1 MPKIVKPLSELD
13 IKKAKYTSSEDFEL
27 LKLNA
32 EQNNKEKPLRG
43 NKLSDGQGLYL
54 VIQKNGTKFFQFDFS
69 YGGKRLSMSFGT
81 YPEITLK
88 GARDKRDE
96 VKKLLAKNLNP
107 LIIKKMDKLSESYT
121 LEKVVNEWIEFRK
134 KNSSEATIIQNKRI
148 LKNIINWL
156 GNISMKDIKSVDI
169 IKILEKVQNKGNI
182 ETAHR
187 LLSLLNKIYMY
198 AVTKEYVENNIIANI
213 DKRNVLI
220 PNKKDIHLPALTEL
234 QDIKQLLIDINFIE
248 EKLRSDI
255 STIFIF
261 KLIPY
266 VFVRSENIRLMCWDD
281 LDLEKGIWEIP
292 KEKMKMKV
300 AFVCPLPTQ
309 AVNILKQIEP
319 FSKNRSKFVFPSPY
333 KNDRGVS
340 GATLSDTLNKLGYK
354 NKHSFHGFRSMFS
367 TIAYESY
374 NEHGYPFDIIEA
386 CLSHKERN
394 KIKAAY
400 NRESKYKYLEEKK
413 GLIQWW
419 ANLLDSL
426 LIKDE
431 IS

>member
-1 MPKIVKPLSELD
+1 
-13 IKKAKYTSSEDFEL
+13 
-27 LKLNA
+27 
-32 EQNNKEKPLRG
+32 
-43 NKLSDGQGLYL
+43 
-54 VIQKNGTKFFQFDFS
+54 
-69 YGGKRLSMSFGT
+69 
-81 YPEITLK
+81 
-88 GARDKRDE
+88 
-96 VKKLLAKNLNP
+96 
-107 LIIKKMDKLSESYT
+107 
-121 LEKVVNEWIEFRK
+121 
-134 KNSSEATIIQNKRI
+134 
-148 LKNIINWL
+148 
-156 GNISMKDIKSVDI
+156 MKDIKSVDI

-300 AFVCPLPTQ
+300 AFVCPLPTDLST
-309 AVNILKQIEP
+309 LKH
-319 FSKNRSKFVFPSPY
+319 
-333 KNDRGVS
+333 
-340 GATLSDTLNKLGYK
+340 T
-354 NKHSFHGFRSMFS
+354 
-367 TIAYESY
+367 
-374 NEHGYPFDIIEA
+374 
-386 CLSHKERN
+386 
-394 KIKAAY
+394 
-400 NRESKYKYLEEKK
+400 
-413 GLIQWW
+413 
-419 ANLLDSL
+419 
-426 LIKDE
+426 
-431 IS
+431 